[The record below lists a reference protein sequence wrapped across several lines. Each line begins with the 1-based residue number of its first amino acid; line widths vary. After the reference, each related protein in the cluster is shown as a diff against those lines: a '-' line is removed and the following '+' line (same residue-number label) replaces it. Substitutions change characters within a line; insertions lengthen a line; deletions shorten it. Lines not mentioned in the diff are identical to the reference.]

1 MAAQQMRIAVMG
13 TGAVGGYF
21 GARLAAAGQNVAFI
35 ARGSHLEAM
44 RKEGLKV
51 KSAQGD
57 LHIRSLFTRDPSEV
71 GPVDAVL
78 FCVKSYD
85 TEDAAAKLA
94 PMVGAK
100 TVILSLQN
108 GVDNPDKIAARYGKA
123 RTLAGVVYLGALVS
137 DPGVI
142 RHSAGGRIVLGDV
155 DGEAS
160 DPARRVE
167 QILSGAQISCAVSAE
182 IRKVMWTKLVWNAPF
197 CALACLGRA
206 TVKEIIESESL
217 RKLAAECMEEVREAA
232 RSTGIELAPSVVE
245 ETFKFSQGLGDF
257 KPSMLQDLE
266 AGKPLE
272 YEALNGIVVALLA
285 QKGKRAPINESS
297 YAVLKFLDH
306 RIRAARAQTS

>member
-1 MAAQQMRIAVMG
+1 
-13 TGAVGGYF
+13 
-21 GARLAAAGQNVAFI
+21 
-35 ARGSHLEAM
+35 
-44 RKEGLKV
+44 
-51 KSAQGD
+51 
-57 LHIRSLFTRDPSEV
+57 
-71 GPVDAVL
+71 
-78 FCVKSYD
+78 
-85 TEDAAAKLA
+85 
-94 PMVGAK
+94 
-100 TVILSLQN
+100 
-108 GVDNPDKIAARYGKA
+108 
-123 RTLAGVVYLGALVS
+123 
-137 DPGVI
+137 
-142 RHSAGGRIVLGDV
+142 V

-167 QILSGAQISCAVSAE
+167 QILSGAQIPCAVSAE

-217 RKLAAECMEEVREAA
+217 RQLAAECMEEVREAA

-285 QKGKRAPINESS
+285 QKGKRAPINEAS
-297 YAVLKFLDH
+297 YAVLKFLDR
-306 RIRAARAQTS
+306 RIRAARAQAS